1 VIAGN
6 IFQRKARSPKRFRE
20 RAFLHLGPIRRRK
33 MPNMSTILEIPKLPS
48 TVVLDPPLTDEEFE
62 KLCAAN
68 DFARLERTKEGK
80 IVVNAPTGGD
90 TSSGNIEIGAQLRD
104 WWKQHRQGRVFDSSG
119 GFFLPDGSMLNP
131 DAAYATA
138 EQMQGLTK
146 EDRKHFLRLT
156 PAFVIELLSPSDS
169 LPEAKRKME
178 LWIANGARLAWLV
191 DPYRRN
197 VLVYEPDQPPR
208 AETGEKCAGSG
219 PIEGFMLDLNS
230 VWSLYED

>member
-1 VIAGN
+1 
-6 IFQRKARSPKRFRE
+6 
-20 RAFLHLGPIRRRK
+20 
-33 MPNMSTILEIPKLPS
+33 MSTILEIPKLPS

-80 IVVNAPTGGD
+80 IVVNAPAGGD

-119 GFFLPDGSMLNP
+119 GFFLPDGSVLNP
-131 DAAYATA
+131 DASYATA
-138 EQMQGLTK
+138 DQMRGLTK

-156 PAFVIELLSPSDS
+156 PAFVIELLSASDS
-169 LPEAKRKME
+169 LTETKRKME
-178 LWIANGARLAWLV
+178 TWIANGAKLGWLI
-191 DPYRRN
+191 DPYNRN
-197 VLVYEPDQPPR
+197 VLIYEPGQAVR
-208 AETGEKCAGSG
+208 LETADKVAGNG
-219 PIEGFMLDLNS
+219 PVAGFVLDLTA